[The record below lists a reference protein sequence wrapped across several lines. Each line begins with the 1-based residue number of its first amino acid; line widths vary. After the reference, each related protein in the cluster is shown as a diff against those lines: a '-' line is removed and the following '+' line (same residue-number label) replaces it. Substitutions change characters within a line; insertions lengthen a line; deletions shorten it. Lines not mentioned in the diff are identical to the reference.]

1 VGTYTETDHSGN
13 TTPPVAESGT
23 PIVHGS
29 NGVGVEAVIP
39 DESSNCDTC
48 IDGSP
53 NCPNASAH
61 SGEEEADAGGTTPTD
76 SSWVVCDI
84 EGCRDSTPYDPT
96 SSSAGWHAPCN
107 ECSQYRCTGG
117 GHSWQTSCS
126 DTAHTNANG
135 DSCQASGFYECV
147 SHTPVY
153 LSSDNGNNDD
163 DDDDSGDSVVMV
175 TCFNCLLPYNSS
187 DAAAVEHHTVPKS
200 CVYCSES
207 VTGCN
212 AGYHCDSSPSSQH
225 FHGW

>member
-1 VGTYTETDHSGN
+1 MAACNIHL
-13 TTPPVAESGT
+13 
-23 PIVHGS
+23 
-29 NGVGVEAVIP
+29 
-39 DESSNCDTC
+39 
-48 IDGSP
+48 
-53 NCPNASAH
+53 ASA
-61 SGEEEADAGGTTPTD
+61 SGSHTSTYLCNISPCSNRVVPGCLAICPETGNHGK
-76 SSWVVCDI
+76 VVCTI
-84 EGCRDSTPYDPT
+84 LGCQDSTSYDPT